1 MDDIFLIVLNVI
13 CAIILI
19 AYVIHGSIKRK
30 RIKAAKAAEAINSS
44 QEKNIE
50 KKD

>member
-1 MDDIFLIVLNVI
+1 MDTIFLIFLNVI

-30 RIKAAKAAEAINSS
+30 RIKAAKAAEAANSL
-44 QEKNIE
+44 QEKYIL

>member
-1 MDDIFLIVLNVI
+1 MDTIFLIVLNVI

-30 RIKAAKAAEAINSS
+30 RIKAAKSAEALKLS
-44 QEKNIE
+44 EKNE
-50 KKD
+50 KEI